1 MSLEDELH
9 QLVLTMEGVSTVY
22 SADPLW
28 MNVLKQVGAL
38 LGPEDDD
45 VPTTFVV
52 CSEEGRPASG
62 GPASGGPGRTLTTV
76 RVRIGTSGAQPAPVV
91 AKLVAEGIRA
101 HVCAQRPDAEV
112 KAVVE
117 IAAIGL

>member
-38 LGPEDDD
+38 MGTDGDD

-52 CSEEGRPASG
+52 CAEEGRPASG
-62 GPASGGPGRTLTTV
+62 DTGRTLTTV

-101 HVCAQRPDAEV
+101 HVCARSPGTEV
-112 KAVVE
+112 QAVVE